1 MVRFLLVLF
10 FNLVLNFGVLLAPD
24 VSKAQTLIK
33 DFEDWSAFYDGKGK
47 NKVCYTASVP
57 KKEKGNYTS
66 RGNTYVL
73 VTHRPGEKK
82 RDIFEMRAGYIF
94 QRDSKATLNIDG
106 QLTKLYTV
114 RGSAWA
120 EDKIEP
126 KILKMMIRGRSMILR
141 GVSTRGTKIEDIY
154 SLIGFTS
161 AYQAIRKAC
170 GFK

>member
-1 MVRFLLVLF
+1 MIDRFLLILF
-10 FNLVLNFGVLLAPD
+10 SVTVPLLICN
-24 VSKAQTLIK
+24 VSNAQTLINN
-33 DFEDWSAFYDGKGK
+33 FGDWSAFYDGQGR

-94 QRDSKATLNIDG
+94 KKDSQATLDIDG

-126 KILKMMIRGRSMILR
+126 KLLKMMIRGRSMVLK

-161 AYQAIRKAC
+161 AYQAISKAC
-170 GFK
+170 GFR